1 MESSPIWRHRMTRE
15 AGVSTI
21 LLSGELD
28 LASASTVQALLFEQV
43 ESPEVTAVRV
53 DLAGVGFLDSSALG
67 VLISG
72 LNHAQEEGRGFAVVN
87 PSVAAQRILA
97 VTGLDEVL
105 CGPEQAAAV
114 PE

>member
-1 MESSPIWRHRMTRE
+1 MDPSPIWRHRTTRE
-15 AGVSTI
+15 AGVATI

-72 LNHAQEEGRGFAVVN
+72 LNHARKEGRGFMVVN
-87 PSVAAQRILA
+87 PSLAARRILA

-105 CGPEQAAAV
+105 AQP
-114 PE
+114 

>member
-1 MESSPIWRHRMTRE
+1 MEPSPIWHHRMTRE

-28 LASASTVQALLFEQV
+28 LASASTVQALLFEEV
-43 ESPEVTAVRV
+43 ESPDVTAVRV

-72 LNHAQEEGRGFAVVN
+72 LNHAHKEGRGFAVVN
-87 PSVAAQRILA
+87 PSPAAQRLLA

-105 CGPEQAAAV
+105 APR
-114 PE
+114 